1 MKRLAPV
8 LAYLLVAASFVWA
21 QSLAEVAKGERER
34 RKKNEKPTR
43 VIDEA
48 GLRQAPGELAVGES
62 SVKSGSESSENGQ
75 STDAPFPPSETPAS
89 SSTSSDPCAS
99 LKSAIRSAERRYGER
114 ITVTYKVPGR
124 RATVRSGYDSMG
136 NPVYSDVQ
144 NYETRTKQ
152 VSCSTAEGR
161 AESECQSR
169 KQEIDRLRSEL
180 RKCR

>member
-1 MKRLAPV
+1 LA
-8 LAYLLVAASFVWA
+8 WA

-34 RKKNEKPTR
+34 RKKSEKPAR

-62 SVKSGSESSENGQ
+62 SVTNGSESSKNRDGE
-75 STDAPFPPSETPAS
+75 DAPYPPETPRAS
-89 SSTSSDPCAS
+89 PASTDPCAG
-99 LKSAIRSAERRYGER
+99 LKSALQSAERRHGER
-114 ITVTYKVPGR
+114 ITVTYRVPGR
-124 RATVRSGYDSMG
+124 RASGVLSGYDSMG
-136 NPVYSDVQ
+136 NPVYRDIQ

-161 AESECQSR
+161 AQSECQSR
-169 KQEIDRLRSEL
+169 KQEIDRLRGEL